1 MMEVPCTPDGA
12 SHWTQRS
19 TLDGRD
25 YLLTFDWN
33 QRDGS
38 WSLAVADQDGA
49 TIATGRRLST
59 GFPLLREV
67 RDARRPPGELVVV
80 DTLASDT
87 REPEDPSF
95 ASLGARHALVYLAA
109 GETL

>member
-12 SHWTQRS
+12 SHWTQRT

-49 TIATGRRLST
+49 TRATGRRLST

-95 ASLGARHALVYLAA
+95 ASLGARHVLVYLAA